1 LQVAVVLLVILA
13 AEAVLA
19 VYAQQLL
26 NHLQVVLDTQQL
38 LERVVLVQVLES
50 QVLVLIVRLI
60 HYLHQ
65 AVDKEIL
72 GQT

>member
-1 LQVAVVLLVILA
+1 
-13 AEAVLA
+13 
-19 VYAQQLL
+19 
-26 NHLQVVLDTQQL
+26 VVLDTQQL